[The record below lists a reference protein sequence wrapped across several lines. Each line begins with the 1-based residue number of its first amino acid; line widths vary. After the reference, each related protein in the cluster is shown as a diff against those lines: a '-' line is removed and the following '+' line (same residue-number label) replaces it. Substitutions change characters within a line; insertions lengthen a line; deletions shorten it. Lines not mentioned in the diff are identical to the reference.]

1 MDPAVPWQY
10 TYNRLAA
17 QGATSGDLHHHFAQ
31 VVDECIFIWLWFDF
45 ILLFHLQAANN
56 SALTSGQVSGVP
68 STTSQLLLQAAHS
81 TPLGASSASFGMT
94 FESFAFGI
102 LKEHF

>member
-1 MDPAVPWQY
+1 MDPPVPWQY

-31 VVDECIFIWLWFDF
+31 VKFYQTFYRPLSFSLFDIFLCV
-45 ILLFHLQAANN
+45 LQAANN
-56 SALTSGQVSGVP
+56 SALAGGHASSVSAVP

-81 TPLGASSASFGMT
+81 SPLGASTASFGKN
-94 FESFAFGI
+94 S
-102 LKEHF
+102 